1 MRHQVNLTF
10 FGSAA
15 GFPTKARPHTTSVG
29 LWRGSSLHLFD
40 AGDGVAAQLARMD
53 IQPNALREIFLTH
66 FHADHVGGL
75 PMLIQWLQLNER
87 AAPLPIYVPDASL
100 PGLRDFLHLLYLYP
114 LADFDLT
121 LLPVRAGLTHDTD
134 GLSVTALPSHHLEPG
149 AERRAERGE
158 RADSQALSYLVRAEG
173 KTIYLSGDL
182 AGPEEAAKQADSAD
196 VAVVEL
202 AHFTAEELGA
212 ALSATALPRLVLTH
226 ISDDF
231 EPFEEEI
238 PARVRAAG
246 FQGDVVVVKD
256 GDEVVV

>member
-1 MRHQVNLTF
+1 MDLDVVFLGTAGSMPTARRSPTALLVRRGGERLHFDCGEGTQRQFLRSTLGLVDLTE
-10 FGSAA
+10 
-15 GFPTKARPHTTSVG
+15 V
-29 LWRGSSLHLFD
+29 
-40 AGDGVAAQLARMD
+40 
-53 IQPNALREIFLTH
+53 FLTH

-75 PMLIQWLQLNER
+75 PVLLQCLQLNKR
-87 AAPLPIYVPDASL
+87 TAPLPIYVPDASL

-182 AGPEEAAKQADSAD
+182 AGPQEAAMQADSAD
-196 VAVVEL
+196 LAVVEL

-226 ISDDF
+226 INDDF